1 MIMVLKTELPFKLEM
16 GPEICRGFHQNLVSV
31 SIMDPLKTV
40 TFPGILQ
47 NTAAVLTNFLSAGGR
62 CESSAMTGR
71 DRSLQ
76 EV

>member
-16 GPEICRGFHQNLVSV
+16 GPEICRGFHQNLASV
-31 SIMDPLKTV
+31 SIMNLLKTV

-47 NTAAVLTNFLSAGGR
+47 NTAAVLIKFLSAGGR
-62 CESSAMTGR
+62 CEPSAIFGR